1 MRPSFRDPSITLSC
15 GVCWH
20 SNVPRVGRYA
30 VRVPNNSRYRVVQW
44 TTGNV
49 GKSSVQAIS
58 RNPTLELV
66 GCFAWSPEK
75 VGRDVG
81 ELCGIHPLGVAATND
96 IDALLDLKPDCVI
109 YNPMWLDVGELE
121 RILSAGVN
129 VVATAAFITG
139 HNLGDERQRI
149 IEACQRGNSTMFGT
163 GISPGFAELLA
174 IVSAGIC
181 DRVDKVTV
189 NEAADT
195 TFYDSPATELP
206 VGFGKPIDHPE
217 LQSMTAQGT
226 AVFGEAV
233 RMVADALGVE
243 LDDVRCEAEYA
254 QTTADLDLG
263 SWTIAAGCV
272 AGVAASWMGFRGDK
286 VVVELNVRWRKG
298 QTLDPDWK
306 IDQDGWVIQV
316 DGRPTVTANIS
327 FLPPPDF
334 QAETMEDFMVLGHI
348 MTAMPPINAIPAVVA
363 AAPGIVTY
371 NDLPLVLPRGGV
383 PAG

>member
-1 MRPSFRDPSITLSC
+1 MPDMP
-15 GVCWH
+15 
-20 SNVPRVGRYA
+20 VPVVGRYA
-30 VRVPNNSRYRVVQW
+30 VRVLNKTSYRVVQW

-49 GKSSVQAIS
+49 GKSSVQAMVA
-58 RNPTLELV
+58 NPALELV
-66 GCFAWSPEK
+66 GCYAWSPEK

-81 ELCGIHPLGVAATND
+81 ELCGLDPLGVVATND
-96 IDALLDLKPDCVI
+96 IDALLDLKPDCVV

-139 HNLGDERQRI
+139 HNLGADRDRI
-149 IEACQRGNSTMFGT
+149 VEACRRGSSTMFGT

-181 DRVDKVTV
+181 DRVDKITV
-189 NEAADT
+189 DEAADT
-195 TFYDSPATELP
+195 TFYDSPATERP

-217 LQSMTAQGT
+217 LQSMTQQGT

-233 RMVADALGVE
+233 RMLADALGIE
-243 LDDVRCEAEYA
+243 LDAVRCEAEYA

-263 SWTIAAGCV
+263 SWTIGAGCV
-272 AGVAASWMGFRGDK
+272 AGVAASWKGFLGDQ

-306 IDQDGWVIQV
+306 IDQDGWVIRI

-334 QAETMEDFMVLGHI
+334 QAETVADFMVLGHI
-348 MTAMPPINAIPAVVA
+348 MTAMPPLNAIPAVVA

-371 NDLPLVLPRGGV
+371 NDLALVLPQGPA
-383 PAG
+383 PAGRE